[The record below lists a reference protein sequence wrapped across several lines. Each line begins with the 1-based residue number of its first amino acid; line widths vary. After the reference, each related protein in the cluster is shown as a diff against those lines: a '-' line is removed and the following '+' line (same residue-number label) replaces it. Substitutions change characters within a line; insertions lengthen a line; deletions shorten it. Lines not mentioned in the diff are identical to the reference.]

1 MFPGAFLT
9 TSGQDRGETMPQY
22 RHSKHSRFLLAE
34 FEKERKK
41 SVSFALLTFIVLMIA
56 TISCAGAVSSFNSI
70 IGIKSDYDTSKKAYV
85 ISDQLVQPNACSTF
99 ISEHWD
105 FVPNVSPYDAIVK
118 TPSGFDSLYRNMPHA
133 ENVSITDS
141 WRGWYD
147 FENNSKWYSTEGP
160 ISYKTYSI
168 DGNQT
173 HSVAYINSFVCDPS
187 VDALYLSFYHVNGSA
202 RIYCNGEYVGV
213 IGEMTPYFN
222 THAFA
227 DYCML
232 VPKDGRIDLT
242 VVVSCATKVTNP
254 GIISYPILQN
264 RASVNLRT
272 AFMGGH
278 FSVMFLL
285 FAIGIFAGSYLIASN
300 FKDNTLIVSF
310 IIAFTSIFMY
320 YLVDCRFISVNS
332 HYRAILRFML
342 IVISAVSAYAINTC
356 ILRYGRTRKSHIKF
370 LRIDHHLVLITGI
383 LLFGTY
389 IFFDIVFGL
398 IAPDFAAIGFGLM
411 VITGNILKDILLYRH
426 RNPNQLLIAMSVS
439 FVFFVLYLSVLLGGT
454 AVYMLP
460 TYSILY
466 ILFVL
471 AVEIIFVSR
480 YINQRRML
488 VRDSDNLKRQIRE
501 KTQYISEINRD
512 LMDTNKKLMQGEQAR
527 KNVMSNVS
535 HDLRTPITAI
545 RGYAELMLSSG
556 DRLSAEQRE
565 GYLTNIVRRSEQ
577 MERIV
582 SDIMELTRMEAS
594 DSEFTFSDVSLCEM
608 LDEVTMMYSMDL
620 EGTKKRITLDIPE
633 DDSLIDKGDPRKLSR
648 VFENLV
654 SNAIN
659 YTGEEALIAI
669 KAWRTG
675 TDQPIDKQQ
684 IHVTVSD
691 NGIGIPEDSLPRI
704 FDRFYRAKNSGINIK
719 GTGLG
724 LAIVKLICDKHSA
737 AITVKSKIGV
747 GTTFEV
753 VFSATY

>member
-1 MFPGAFLT
+1 
-9 TSGQDRGETMPQY
+9 MPQY
-22 RHSKHSRFLLAE
+22 RHSKNARRFLAE
-34 FEKERKK
+34 FEKERRKT
-41 SVSFALLTFIVLMIA
+41 VSFALLTFIAVMIA
-56 TISCAGAVSSFNSI
+56 TVVCAGAVSSFNSI
-70 IGIKSDYDTSKKAYV
+70 TGVDSEYNESEHAYM
-85 ISDQLVQPNACSTF
+85 ITDSLSRASACSTF
-99 ISEHWD
+99 TSNHWD
-105 FVPNVSPYDAIVK
+105 VIPNVSPYDAVAK
-118 TPSGFDSLYRNMPHA
+118 TPAGPDASYHDLTHA

-147 FENNSKWYSTEGP
+147 FENSAEWKNRTGP
-160 ISYKTYSI
+160 IEYKTYMV
-168 DGNQT
+168 DGVET
-173 HSVAYINSFVCDPS
+173 HSVAYVNSFICDPS
-187 VDALYLSFYHVNGSA
+187 IDALYLSFYHINGTA
-202 RIYCNGEYVGV
+202 RVYCNGVYAGS
-213 IGEMTPYFN
+213 IGESMPYFN
-222 THAFA
+222 TRAFA

-232 VPKDGRIDLT
+232 VPENGRIDLT
-242 VVVSCATKVTNP
+242 IVVSCPAKVTKP
-254 GIISYPILQN
+254 GIISYPLLQN
-264 RASVNLRT
+264 RASVSLRT

-278 FSVMFLL
+278 FSVMLLL
-285 FAIGIFAGSYLIASN
+285 FAIGILAGSYLIASN
-300 FKDNTLIVSF
+300 FKDNLLIWSF
-310 IIAFTSIFMY
+310 IIAFTSIFIY
-320 YLVDCRFISVNS
+320 YLVDFRFIPVNA
-332 HYRAILRFML
+332 HYRAVLRFML
-342 IVISAVSAYAINTC
+342 ITVSAVFAYAINTC

-370 LRIDHHLVLITGI
+370 LRIDHILVFLTGAV
-383 LLFGTY
+383 LFATY
-389 IFFDIVFGL
+389 LVFDLVFGMV
-398 IAPDFAAIGFGLM
+398 APDFAAISFGLL
-411 VITGNILKDILLYRH
+411 VITGNLLKDILLYRH
-426 RNPNQLLIAMSVS
+426 RNPNQLLVAMSVS
-439 FVFFVLYLSVLLGGT
+439 FVFFVLYLSVLLDGT

-480 YINQRRML
+480 YINQRRLL
-488 VRDSDNLKRQIRE
+488 VMDSDNLKRQVRE

-512 LMDTNKKLMQGEQAR
+512 LINTNKKLMEGEQAR

-556 DRLSAEQRE
+556 ERLSPEQRE

-594 DSEFTFSDVSLCEM
+594 DSEFIFSDVSLCEM

-620 EGTKKRITLDIPE
+620 EGTKKRISLDIPE
-633 DDSLIDKGDPRKLSR
+633 DDALIVKGDPRKLSR

-659 YTGEEALIAI
+659 YTGEEAQISI

-675 TDQPIDKQQ
+675 ADQPIDKQN

-691 NGIGIPEDSLPRI
+691 NGIGIPEESISRI

-724 LAIVKLICDKHSA
+724 LAIVKLICDKHEA
-737 AITVKSKIGV
+737 KITVKSKIGV

-753 VFSATY
+753 VFNATY

>member
-1 MFPGAFLT
+1 
-9 TSGQDRGETMPQY
+9 MPQY
-22 RHSKHSRFLLAE
+22 RHSKHARRFLAD
-34 FEKERKK
+34 FEKERRKT
-41 SVSFALLTFIVLMIA
+41 VSFALLTFIVLMIA
-56 TISCAGAVSSFNSI
+56 TIACTLAVSSFNSLT
-70 IGIKSDYDTSKKAYV
+70 GIRSNYDYSRNAYLISKELAQTK
-85 ISDQLVQPNACSTF
+85 ACSTY

-105 FVPNVSPYDAIVK
+105 FIPNVSPYDAVSK
-118 TPSGFDSLYRNMPHA
+118 TETGSFSLYENLTHA
-133 ENVSITDS
+133 KDVNISDS

-147 FENNSKWYSTEGP
+147 FEKNAQWFN
-160 ISYKTYSI
+160 KTGDIDYRTYYI
-168 DGNQT
+168 DGTKTQ
-173 HSVAYINSFVCDPS
+173 SVAYVNSFECDPS
-187 VDALYLSFYHVNGSA
+187 IDTLYLSFHHINGIA
-202 RIYCNGEYVGV
+202 RIYCNGEYVGM
-213 IGEMTPYFN
+213 IGEMMPYFN
-222 THAFA
+222 TRAFA
-227 DYCML
+227 DFCIL
-232 VPKDGRIDLT
+232 VPEDGRIDLT
-242 VVVSCATKVTNP
+242 VVVSCPLKVTNP
-254 GIISYPILQN
+254 GIVSYPLLQN
-264 RASVNLRT
+264 KAAVSLRT
-272 AFMGGH
+272 AFLGGH
-278 FSVMFLL
+278 FSVMLLL
-285 FAIGIFAGSYLIASN
+285 FAVGIIAGSYLIASN
-300 FKDNTLIVSF
+300 FKDNLLIWSF
-310 IIAFTSIFMY
+310 IIAFTSVFVY
-320 YLVDCRFISVNS
+320 YLVDFKFIPVNA

-342 IVISAVSAYAINTC
+342 VTVSSVFAYAINTC

-370 LRIDHHLVLITGI
+370 LRVDHHLVFLTGT
-383 LLFGTY
+383 LYFASYLFSDV
-389 IFFDIVFGL
+389 FFGKV
-398 IAPDFAAIGFGLM
+398 APDFASIAFGLM
-411 VITGNILKDILLYRH
+411 VITGNLLKDILLYRH

-439 FVFFVLYLSVLLGGT
+439 FVFFVLYISILLDAT

-466 ILFVL
+466 ILFVI
-471 AVEIIFVSR
+471 AVEVIFVSR
-480 YINQRRML
+480 YINQRRLL
-488 VRDSDNLKRQIRE
+488 VIDADNLKRQVRE

-512 LMDTNKKLMQGEQAR
+512 LIETNKKLMQGEQAR

-556 DRLSAEQRE
+556 DRLSPEQRE

-594 DSEFTFSDVSLCEM
+594 DSEFNFSDISLCEM

-620 EGTKKRITLDIPE
+620 EGTKKHITLDIPE
-633 DDSLIDKGDPRKLSR
+633 DDSLMIKGDPRKISR

-675 TDQPIDKQQ
+675 ADLPIDKQN

-691 NGIGIPEDSLPRI
+691 NGIGIPEESISRI

-724 LAIVKLICDKHSA
+724 LAIVKLICDKHEA
-737 AITVKSKIGV
+737 KITVTSKIGV

-753 VFSATY
+753 VFNATY